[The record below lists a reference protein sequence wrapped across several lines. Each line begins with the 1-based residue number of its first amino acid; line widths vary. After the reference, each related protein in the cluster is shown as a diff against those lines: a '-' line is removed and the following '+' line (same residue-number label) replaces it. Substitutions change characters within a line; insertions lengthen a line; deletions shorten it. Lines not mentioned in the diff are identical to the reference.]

1 MGMHMNSGYYKW
13 SMSNRAVEAY
23 DNGLAPLS
31 VIGRS
36 KFVRAAARFLGKA
49 EAHHTSKFCNLT
61 DFYDVRAVRALAA
74 QLKATNLTAEAA
86 LAGIQAKH
94 ERRVDR
100 KYYSIMRS
108 DFRQAR
114 ENILRARDYENAARQ
129 AIILAEREG
138 AEHWETPLRLARAAR
153 NLECASALRWSVRQ
167 TQDTAS

>member
-36 KFVRAAARFLGKA
+36 KFIRAAARFLGK
-49 EAHHTSKFCNLT
+49 EESHHTSKFCNLT

-74 QLKATNLTAEAA
+74 QMKATGLTAEAA
-86 LAGIQAKH
+86 LAAIRTKH
-94 ERRVDR
+94 DRRIER
-100 KYYSIMRS
+100 KYYSTMRS

-114 ENILRARDYENAARQ
+114 KNILLARDYENAARQ

-138 AEHWETPLRLARAAR
+138 ADHWETSSRLSRAASD
-153 NLECASALRWSVRQ
+153 LEYAGHLRWSARR
-167 TQDTAS
+167 TLETAR